1 MAAQACCFGISA
13 SQYRAIAQRSSLLP
27 WKNLHGA
34 AWRSHCCVGQALQQ
48 HNPVAKGNLLWQLDP
63 TALGKL
69 SDDTFGVFFYLL
81 SGVEKTKLSRL
92 KISFVLD
99 SKKKLLTT
107 YGLIPLFL
115 CFVRTYLANWLC
127 CKTELFYNSKKW
139 NDRKYAFVFSLLLS
153 WEKIFFYGFTP
164 ASFYYFICQS
174 CQWAVAGPLFLHLW
188 SMKSAAAGGLLSAA
202 ECLSLLNVLHQGHP
216 FQTYQFYFHFHFFL
230 PRCLCGLW
238 SSRSQLR
245 HPISA
250 SHVSKREKCK
260 LSKHRGKWIC
270 QGRTALLSLE
280 MSRDIISTCVSM
292 FVFAEVTSS

>member
-1 MAAQACCFGISA
+1 MGKNIFLWLHTSF
-13 SQYRAIAQRSSLLP
+13 LL
-27 WKNLHGA
+27 L
-34 AWRSHCCVGQALQQ
+34 
-48 HNPVAKGNLLWQLDP
+48 
-63 TALGKL
+63 
-69 SDDTFGVFFYLL
+69 FYLPKLPVGSCWATISTSL
-81 SGVEKTKLSRL
+81 S
-92 KISFVLD
+92 I
-99 SKKKLLTT
+99 
-107 YGLIPLFL
+107 
-115 CFVRTYLANWLC
+115 
-127 CKTELFYNSKKW
+127 
-139 NDRKYAFVFSLLLS
+139 
-153 WEKIFFYGFTP
+153 
-164 ASFYYFICQS
+164 
-174 CQWAVAGPLFLHLW
+174 
-188 SMKSAAAGGLLSAA
+188 KSAAAGDLLSAA

-216 FQTYQFYFHFHFFL
+216 FQTHQFYFHFHFFL